1 LKLIGC
7 GDATSLT
14 DKNHTGADED
24 AGKNQ
29 LHIEENDFVFRKK
42 NCSSHYSS
50 HVKVDAF
57 TKETNIKLANFKK
70 STAQSHG
77 DRYFSLGFE
86 IRFHNHGINLRR
98 YCTGYMSY

>member
-50 HVKVDAF
+50 HFKVDAF
-57 TKETNIKLANFKK
+57 TKGPILNWQT
-70 STAQSHG
+70 
-77 DRYFSLGFE
+77 
-86 IRFHNHGINLRR
+86 LR
-98 YCTGYMSY
+98 